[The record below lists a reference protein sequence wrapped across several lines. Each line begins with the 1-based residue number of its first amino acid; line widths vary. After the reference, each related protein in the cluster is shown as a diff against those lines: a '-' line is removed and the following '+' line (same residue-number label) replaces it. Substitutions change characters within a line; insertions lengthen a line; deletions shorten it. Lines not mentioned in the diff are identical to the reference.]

1 MTYCKK
7 KPQTINTSNFYIDV
21 KKARLKAKYG
31 KKLNLLE
38 VKKHMINSFAHQLD
52 IITDTVCFELNINVS
67 DISAKTRKRHIVEAR
82 QIIAFICRKDFKM
95 TFPYLAKKLNRDHSS
110 IIHSVNVVSD
120 LMEYD
125 RKYCEKVVYL
135 RNKCKLKLNG

>member
-1 MTYCKK
+1 MTYCKT

-21 KKARLKAKYG
+21 KKARLKAKYS

-67 DISAKTRKRHIVEAR
+67 DI
-82 QIIAFICRKDFKM
+82 
-95 TFPYLAKKLNRDHSS
+95 
-110 IIHSVNVVSD
+110 
-120 LMEYD
+120 
-125 RKYCEKVVYL
+125 
-135 RNKCKLKLNG
+135 